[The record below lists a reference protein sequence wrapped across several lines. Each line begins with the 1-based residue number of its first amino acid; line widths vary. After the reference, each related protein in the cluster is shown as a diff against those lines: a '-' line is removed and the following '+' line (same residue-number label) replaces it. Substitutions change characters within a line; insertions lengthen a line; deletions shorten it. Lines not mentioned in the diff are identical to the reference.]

1 MASNKKYTSKDIKK
15 YVEKGGKP
23 FGNKINDF
31 YEYLDSSTQGG
42 TVWDSDPNVSTWQKD
57 IYNKDEGFKNFRTNK
72 QQALLNQDEQDK
84 ALRLKLA
91 NEYGFT
97 NQEKYNADVLH
108 KMLTDSREGRPGEKA
123 ENKEYWS
130 NYTLALQ
137 GALEN
142 LGIDPNNYKAET
154 KEGQG
159 FQLQEDGTRPAK
171 DRSNLSFDSIVEEVI
186 PGADPN
192 NLTDEQKNLVAEAIA
207 NEPGYT
213 PGDRTKAILGDERI
227 ADIMSKR
234 DADNANT
241 DKPVGEGLL
250 DRLKAKSTDL
260 NARKADPNAI
270 YTGIPGEN
278 ARGDIQGYRS
288 IINDVKD
295 LAYANNDLKDARLND
310 PVRQEAIA
318 AKKEAKDTS
327 DAIKKYDREYT
338 NLINDLEK
346 TNKKSERML
355 IKGMINERKARLDEL
370 QNSLDEIN
378 SNFEKQYGMTIN
390 DALAGSDKNVAALE
404 AAGIDPE
411 ALSALAGKKYNE
423 ITDLLGQRAQV
434 NEELDYISNDIK
446 GDIELLLD
454 GNADPSQ
461 LEAVYAKLEKL
472 EPKLRE
478 TLNNKVNLNKNTLD
492 ALGDVVDSLGDD
504 DAKELY
510 QNLQGMAQGFLEQ
523 KIDITDENTLKVL
536 DQYSK
541 EFDDIIKNQEMY
553 DKDTRYASDLR
564 LSSFNRMMFNIF
576 DDIKS
581 AIVFLAAIESGNP
594 QVIRSALD
602 QYNYKL
608 QDAENKRKTDQYG
621 AYTENRIRE
630 ITQDNIAR
638 FKKITEIDPDI
649 AKLER
654 VLNIQEGEAGKR
666 QMDALEAGF
675 EEFNKYKSEH
685 PNESI
690 DFAAWVSANR
700 NAGGVLGQII
710 SALLMNFPDLKNA
723 ATNLYQSM
731 GETNDTS
738 SDETKKED
746 ITNISG
752 TKKRTSS
759 ILDGVVGKLSEKS
772 KPEQKDPALMMDIQN
787 TVGQALAAR
796 AAPPQAGAP
805 QAGAPKTNNGFGRT
819 NLA

>member
-1 MASNKKYTSKDIKK
+1 MSNKKKK
-15 YVEKGGKP
+15 SNKEMRQELNNQVQSAQEQLNDLSQGEREGLNTFSDQEK
-23 FGNKINDF
+23 
-31 YEYLDSSTQGG
+31 
-42 TVWDSDPNVSTWQKD
+42 
-57 IYNKDEGFKNFRTNK
+57 
-72 QQALLNQDEQDK
+72 QDK

-91 NEYGFT
+91 NQYGFT
-97 NQEKYNADVLH
+97 NQDKYNADVLH
-108 KMLTDSREGRPGEKA
+108 KMLTNSREGRPGEKA

-154 KEGQG
+154 KEEPQ
-159 FQLQEDGTRPAK
+159 PAK

-192 NLTDEQKNLVAEAIA
+192 NLTDEQKDLVADAIA

-213 PGDRTKAILGDERI
+213 PGNRTKAILGDERI
-227 ADIMSKR
+227 AKIMSKR
-234 DADNANT
+234 NPDNANT
-241 DKPVGEGLL
+241 NTPVGDGLL
-250 DRLKAKSTDL
+250 DRLKATSADL
-260 NARKADPNAI
+260 NARKADPNAE

-288 IINDVKD
+288 VINDVKD

-327 DAIKKYDREYT
+327 ATIKKYDREYT
-338 NLINDLEK
+338 NLIKDLEK
-346 TNKKSERML
+346 TNKKSEKML
-355 IKGMINERKARLDEL
+355 IKGMINERKAKLDEL
-370 QNSLDEIN
+370 QGRLDEIN
-378 SNFEKQYGMTIN
+378 NNFEKQYGMTIN
-390 DALAGSDKNVAALE
+390 EALAGSDKNVDALE
-404 AAGIDPE
+404 YAGIDPE
-411 ALSALAGKKYNE
+411 ALYALAGEKSNE
-423 ITDLLGQRAQV
+423 IADLLGQRAQV
-434 NEELDYISNDIK
+434 NDELDYISNDIK

-454 GNADPSQ
+454 DNADPSQ

-492 ALGDVVDSLGDD
+492 ALGAVVDSLGDD

-523 KIDITDENTLKVL
+523 KIDITDENTLKLL

-581 AIVFLAAIESGNP
+581 AIVFVAAIESGNP

-649 AKLER
+649 AKLEK

-675 EEFNKYKSEH
+675 EEFNKYKNEH
-685 PNESI
+685 PNESV
-690 DFAAWVSANR
+690 DFAAWVSANK

-731 GETNDTS
+731 SNTNDTS

-759 ILDGVVGKLSEKS
+759 ILDGVVGKLSEKN

>member
-1 MASNKKYTSKDIKK
+1 MASKEKQYKKDLQAYIS
-15 YVEKGGKP
+15 GKP
-23 FGNKINDF
+23 TSFGDNINGLYDLI
-31 YEYLDSSTQGG
+31 ETNTAGG
-42 TVWDSDPNVSTWQKD
+42 TKWNKDKNISTWEQD
-57 IYNKDEGFKNFRTNK
+57 IRNSEDMQNYLKSKQQPQTTETTQETTQLAPVSNNSRVIVIKDEDGRDRQVGTTNDENAEK
-72 QQALLNQDEQDK
+72 LLTGK
-84 ALRLKLA
+84 AIQNSWK
-91 NEYGFT
+91 
-97 NQEKYNADVLH
+97 
-108 KMLTDSREGRPGEKA
+108 
-123 ENKEYWS
+123 
-130 NYTLALQ
+130 
-137 GALEN
+137 
-142 LGIDPNNYKAET
+142 
-154 KEGQG
+154 
-159 FQLQEDGTRPAK
+159 
-171 DRSNLSFDSIVEEVI
+171 
-186 PGADPN
+186 
-192 NLTDEQKNLVAEAIA
+192 AIA
-207 NEPGYT
+207 NAKV
-213 PGDRTKAILGDERI
+213 GDFWVGSDDQIHVVTDQ
-227 ADIMSKR
+227 DINFSKNKLAEQEAS
-234 DADNANT
+234 DNPDTGNANT
-241 DKPVGEGLL
+241 VNPEDGLL
-250 DRLKAKSTDL
+250 DRLKATSADL
-260 NARKADPNAI
+260 NARKADPNAV

-288 IINDVKD
+288 VINDVKD

-327 DAIKKYDREYT
+327 ATIKKYDREYT
-338 NLINDLEK
+338 NLIKDLEK
-346 TNKKSERML
+346 TNKKSEKML
-355 IKGMINERKARLDEL
+355 IKGMINERKAKLDEL
-370 QNSLDEIN
+370 QDRLDKIN
-378 SNFEKQYGMTIN
+378 NDFEKQYGMTIN
-390 DALAGSDKNVAALE
+390 EALAGSDKNVDALE
-404 AAGIDPE
+404 YAGIDPE
-411 ALSALAGKKYNE
+411 ALSALAGEKYNE

-523 KIDITDENTLKVL
+523 KIDITDENTLKLL

-581 AIVFLAAIESGNP
+581 AIVFVAAIESGNP

-675 EEFNKYKSEH
+675 EEFNKYKNEH
-685 PNESI
+685 PNESV

-731 GETNDTS
+731 GNTNDTS

-752 TKKRTSS
+752 AKKRTSS
-759 ILDGVVGKLSEKS
+759 ILDGVVGKLSEKN

>member
-1 MASNKKYTSKDIKK
+1 MASKEKQYKKDLQAYIS
-15 YVEKGGKP
+15 GKP
-23 FGNKINDF
+23 TSFGNNINGLYDLI
-31 YEYLDSSTQGG
+31 ETNTAGG
-42 TVWDSDPNVSTWQKD
+42 TKWNKDKNISTWEQD
-57 IYNKDEGFKNFRTNK
+57 IHNSEGMQNYLKSKQQPQTSEATQETTQPAPVSNNSRVIVIKDEDGRDRQVGTTNDESAEK
-72 QQALLNQDEQDK
+72 LLTGK
-84 ALRLKLA
+84 AIQNSWK
-91 NEYGFT
+91 
-97 NQEKYNADVLH
+97 
-108 KMLTDSREGRPGEKA
+108 
-123 ENKEYWS
+123 
-130 NYTLALQ
+130 
-137 GALEN
+137 
-142 LGIDPNNYKAET
+142 
-154 KEGQG
+154 
-159 FQLQEDGTRPAK
+159 
-171 DRSNLSFDSIVEEVI
+171 
-186 PGADPN
+186 
-192 NLTDEQKNLVAEAIA
+192 AIA
-207 NEPGYT
+207 NAKV
-213 PGDRTKAILGDERI
+213 GDFWVGSDDQIHVVTDQ
-227 ADIMSKR
+227 DINFSKKKL
-234 DADNANT
+234 AEQEASDNPDT
-241 DKPVGEGLL
+241 DKTNNVNPEDGLL
-250 DRLKAKSTDL
+250 DRLKATSADL
-260 NARKADPNAI
+260 NARKADPKAV

-288 IINDVKD
+288 VINDVKD

-327 DAIKKYDREYT
+327 AAIKKYDREYT
-338 NLINDLEK
+338 GLIKDLEK
-346 TNKKSERML
+346 TNKKSEKML
-355 IKGMINERKARLDEL
+355 IKGMINERKAKLDEL
-370 QNSLDEIN
+370 QGHLDEIN
-378 SNFEKQYGMTIN
+378 NNFEKQYGMTIN
-390 DALAGSDKNVAALE
+390 DALAGSDKNVDALE

-411 ALSALAGKKYNE
+411 ALSALAGEKYNE

-454 GNADPSQ
+454 GNADQSQ
-461 LEAVYAKLEKL
+461 LEAVYAKIEKL

-523 KIDITDENTLKVL
+523 KIDITDENTLKLL

-553 DKDTRYASDLR
+553 DKDTRYANDLR

-581 AIVFLAAIESGNP
+581 AIVFVAAIESGNP

-654 VLNIQEGEAGKR
+654 VLNLQEGEAGKR

-675 EEFNKYKSEH
+675 EEFNKYKNEH
-685 PNESI
+685 PNESV

-731 GETNDTS
+731 SNTTDNTNGTNGTS

-759 ILDGVVGKLSEKS
+759 ILDGVVGKLSEKN

-787 TVGQALAAR
+787 TVGQALAAK

>member
-1 MASNKKYTSKDIKK
+1 MA
-15 YVEKGGKP
+15 
-23 FGNKINDF
+23 
-31 YEYLDSSTQGG
+31 
-42 TVWDSDPNVSTWQKD
+42 
-57 IYNKDEGFKNFRTNK
+57 
-72 QQALLNQDEQDK
+72 
-84 ALRLKLA
+84 
-91 NEYGFT
+91 
-97 NQEKYNADVLH
+97 
-108 KMLTDSREGRPGEKA
+108 
-123 ENKEYWS
+123 
-130 NYTLALQ
+130 
-137 GALEN
+137 
-142 LGIDPNNYKAET
+142 
-154 KEGQG
+154 
-159 FQLQEDGTRPAK
+159 
-171 DRSNLSFDSIVEEVI
+171 
-186 PGADPN
+186 
-192 NLTDEQKNLVAEAIA
+192 
-207 NEPGYT
+207 
-213 PGDRTKAILGDERI
+213 
-227 ADIMSKR
+227 KR

-241 DKPVGEGLL
+241 DAPVGDGLL
-250 DRLKAKSTDL
+250 DRLEATSADL
-260 NARKADPNAI
+260 NARKADPKAV

-288 IINDVKD
+288 VINDVKD

-318 AKKEAKDTS
+318 AKKEAKNTS
-327 DAIKKYDREYT
+327 ATIKKYDREYT
-338 NLINDLEK
+338 GLIKDLEK
-346 TNKKSERML
+346 TNKKSEKML
-355 IKGMINERKARLDEL
+355 IKGMIKERKAKLDEL
-370 QNSLDEIN
+370 QGHLDEIN
-378 SNFEKQYGMTIN
+378 NNFEKQYGMTIN
-390 DALAGSDKNVAALE
+390 EAIAGSDKNVDALE
-404 AAGIDPE
+404 YAGIDPE
-411 ALSALAGKKYNE
+411 ALSKLAGEKYNE
-423 ITDLLGQRAQV
+423 IADLLGQRAQV

-523 KIDITDENTLKVL
+523 KIDITDENTLKLL

-553 DKDTRYASDLR
+553 DKDTRYANDLR

-581 AIVFLAAIESGNP
+581 AIVFVAAIESGNP

-630 ITQDNIAR
+630 ITQNNIAR

-675 EEFNKYKSEH
+675 EEFNKYKNEH
-685 PNESI
+685 PNESV

-731 GETNDTS
+731 SNTNDTD

-746 ITNISG
+746 ITNISS
-752 TKKRTSS
+752 TKKRTGS
-759 ILDGVVGKLSEKS
+759 ILDGVVGKLSEKN